1 MKEVVEEELSRLPA
15 EPTNTS
21 SQRLPRR
28 RAIVPDSEC
37 RGPSLRDVEAE
48 RNSDGRIDYRDGI
61 GTPVGE

>member
-1 MKEVVEEELSRLPA
+1 MKEAVKEELSRLPA

-37 RGPSLRDVEAE
+37 SGPSLRDVEF
-48 RNSDGRIDYRDGI
+48 NTDGRIDYGDGM
-61 GTPVGE
+61 GATGGE